1 MTWRSTC
8 VVSLAAL
15 AAVFSFAFAASVFDI
30 EYPIPELGNCADR
43 LECKTYCNSPDNAE
57 ACFEFAKKY
66 GLADSRTEEKIN
78 QVRKLAE
85 DPGPGGCDSRESC
98 EEYCKDP
105 NHSEECID
113 DAVRRGF
120 MSKEEAERSRKF
132 AAGGPGGCRGDECRT
147 YCDDVA
153 HENECFEFAAENGFI
168 DKQEVERIRDLKKKF
183 DKQEGPGGCKNER
196 DCRMYCD
203 NPDHTEECVDFAEK
217 NGFMTSEEAKRIKKI
232 GLAGGPGGC
241 KGAEAC
247 RTYCED
253 PEHQQEC
260 IDFAEREGLMSKDE
274 VAQARKFVGKTGPGG
289 CKGERECRAF
299 CDNPD
304 NSETCLAHAE
314 QEGLMPKEE
323 IDRARKFLNASKD
336 GGPGGCKGA
345 QCRDY
350 CENPEHRDEC
360 FDFAKK
366 QGLIRPEE
374 EQQFDIGR
382 KLDQKMR
389 ESGGPGGCKTEN
401 ECRAYCSNPSQVEEC
416 VAFASTHAGVSQE
429 DAVELLRQFAE
440 HRFGPP
446 PPPGGPQR
454 GSMPMGPPGGFRQF
468 EEGSLRRFEEF
479 RQLEEKFRGG
489 DEFPE
494 RPPFEGE
501 EDRGDKS
508 MSRPYMAT
516 GPGGCA
522 SPDEC
527 IKYCIEHKDEC
538 FNFGPTGRPQT
549 LPSEGGFPPGRN
561 FEAPRL
567 RGDLFN
573 NPRSDNQDFDA
584 RSGQQ
589 QMDFRRE
596 DEGNRPNGGIAPPN
610 DMRQFRD
617 EFQRQY
623 QERFWQETERQMQQ
637 MPIDPRASELPVE
650 RMIPQR
656 PMVPLDPERE
666 RMMVPLIPEGWTFP
680 EQPTQPQFAPP
691 PGEFQPPPEGH
702 FEGPTQTP
710 MLEPVPALE
719 PAPDPTRETSYLFP
733 PLQLAGVLF
742 STFFGY

>member
-1 MTWRSTC
+1 MTWKSAC
-8 VVSLAAL
+8 AISLVAFVAVVSVAL
-15 AAVFSFAFAASVFDI
+15 AASIFDI

-43 LECKTYCNSPDNAE
+43 LECKAYCNNPDNAE

-78 QVRKLAE
+78 QVKKLAE

-120 MSKEEAERSRKF
+120 MSQEEAERSKKL
-132 AAGGPGGCRGDECRT
+132 ANGGPGGCRGDECRV

-183 DKQEGPGGCKNER
+183 DQQEGPGGCNNER

-217 NGFMTSEEAKRIKKI
+217 NGLMTSEEAQRIKKI

-241 KGAEAC
+241 KGNEC

-299 CDNPD
+299 CESPD
-304 NSETCLAHAE
+304 NAEMCLTHAE
-314 QEGLMPKEE
+314 QNGLMPKEE
-323 IDRARKFLNASKD
+323 IERARKFLNASKE
-336 GGPGGCKGA
+336 GGPGGCKGVG
-345 QCRDY
+345 CRDY
-350 CENPEHRDEC
+350 CEDPEHRDAC

-374 EQQFDIGR
+374 ERQFDMGK
-382 KLDQKMR
+382 KLDQKMK

-401 ECRAYCSNPSQVEEC
+401 ECRAYCSNPSHVEEC

-429 DAVELLRQFAE
+429 DAVELLRQFRE
-440 HRFGPP
+440 HRFGSP

-454 GSMPMGPPGGFRQF
+454 DFTPMGPPGGFRRF
-468 EEGSLRRFEEF
+468 EEESLRRFDEF
-479 RQLEEKFRGG
+479 RQLEEQFRGG
-489 DEFPE
+489 DVFPG

-501 EDRGDKS
+501 KGRGDGLPN
-508 MSRPYMAT
+508 RPFMAT
-516 GPGGCA
+516 GPGGCT

-538 FNFGPTGRPQT
+538 FNFGPPGKPMIRP
-549 LPSEGGFPPGRN
+549 PEGGVPPGKN
-561 FEAPRL
+561 FGTP
-567 RGDLFN
+567 
-573 NPRSDNQDFDA
+573 
-584 RSGQQ
+584 
-589 QMDFRRE
+589 
-596 DEGNRPNGGIAPPN
+596 PPN
-610 DMRQFRD
+610 DMRQFQS
-617 EFQRQY
+617 EFQSQY
-623 QERFWQETERQMQQ
+623 QEQFQQ
-637 MPIDPRASELPVE
+637 PQPFMEGGAPL
-650 RMIPQR
+650 QR
-656 PMVPLDPERE
+656 PIIPFDPERE
-666 RMMVPLIPEGWTFP
+666 RIMHQLIPEGWVFP
-680 EQPTQPQFAPP
+680 EQPIQPQFAPP
-691 PGEFQPPPEGH
+691 PGEFQLPPDGMFQPPPEGH
-702 FEGPTQTP
+702 LEEPTQAP
-710 MLEPVPALE
+710 VLEPVPSLE
-719 PAPDPTRETSYLFP
+719 PTPTPSTEPLRETSYRSPL
-733 PLQLAGVLF
+733 LQLAGVLF
-742 STFFGY
+742 STFFGR